1 MSENEKIIFLVR
13 DSQQTVNY
21 TTSAETI
28 GSLAQELGITDYSA
42 AVNGAIVDST
52 ATFAQG
58 DAVSLIAKDKTGGE
72 PSGTYVRTKK
82 KLGRPSKEDFLAGG
96 FHLSKSV
103 MAKLK
108 TVASFE
114 GKTMDQYASEI
125 MHNHMK
131 NVQVKITTKRS

>member
-1 MSENEKIIFLVR
+1 MSSKIILLVR
-13 DSQQTVNY
+13 DGQQATNY
-21 TTSAETI
+21 TTDAETI
-28 GSLAQELGITDYSA
+28 ESLAQELGIQNYGA
-42 AVNGAIVDST
+42 AVNGTIASSDT
-52 ATFAQG
+52 TFVQG
-58 DAVSLIAKDKTGGE
+58 DAVSIVAKDKTGGE

-82 KLGRPSKEDFLAGG
+82 KLGRPSKEDFQAGG

>member
-1 MSENEKIIFLVR
+1 MSSKIILLER
-13 DSQQTVNY
+13 DGQQATNY
-21 TTSAETI
+21 TTDAETI
-28 GSLAQELGITDYSA
+28 ESLAQELGFQNYGA
-42 AVNGAIVDST
+42 AVNGAIASSDT
-52 ATFAQG
+52 TFVQG
-58 DAVSLIAKDKTGGE
+58 DAVSIVAKDKTGGE

-82 KLGRPSKEDFLAGG
+82 KLGRPSKEDFQAGG

>member
-1 MSENEKIIFLVR
+1 MSKIILLVR
-13 DSQQTVNY
+13 DGQQATNY
-21 TTSAETI
+21 TTDAETI
-28 GSLAQELGITDYSA
+28 ESLAQELGIQNYGA
-42 AVNGAIVDST
+42 AVNGAIASSDT
-52 ATFAQG
+52 TFVQG
-58 DAVSLIAKDKTGGE
+58 VAVSIVAKDKTGGE
-72 PSGTYVRTKK
+72 PSGSYIRTKK
-82 KLGRPSKEDFLAGG
+82 KIGRPSKEDFQAGG

-131 NVQVKITTKRS
+131 NVQVKITTRRS

>member
-1 MSENEKIIFLVR
+1 MSSKIILLVR
-13 DSQQTVNY
+13 DGQQATNY
-21 TTSAETI
+21 TTDAETI
-28 GSLAQELGITDYSA
+28 ESLAQELGIQNYGA
-42 AVNGAIVDST
+42 AVNGTIASSDT
-52 ATFAQG
+52 TFVQG
-58 DAVSLIAKDKTGGE
+58 DAVSIVAKDKTGGE

-82 KLGRPSKEDFLAGG
+82 KLGRPSKEDFQAGG

-125 MHNHMK
+125 VHNHMK

>member
-1 MSENEKIIFLVR
+1 MSSKIILLVR
-13 DSQQTVNY
+13 DGQQATNY
-21 TTSAETI
+21 TTDAETI
-28 GSLAQELGITDYSA
+28 ESLAQELGIQNYGA
-42 AVNGAIVDST
+42 AVNGAIASSDT
-52 ATFAQG
+52 TFVQG
-58 DAVSLIAKDKTGGE
+58 DAVSIVAKDKTGGE

-82 KLGRPSKEDFLAGG
+82 KLGRPSKEDFQAGG

-125 MHNHMK
+125 VHNHMK

>member
-1 MSENEKIIFLVR
+1 MSKIILLVR
-13 DSQQTVNY
+13 DGQQATNY
-21 TTSAETI
+21 TTDAETI
-28 GSLAQELGITDYSA
+28 ESLAQELGIQNYGA
-42 AVNGAIVDST
+42 AVNGAIASSDT
-52 ATFAQG
+52 TFVQG
-58 DAVSLIAKDKTGGE
+58 DAVSIVAKDKTGGE
-72 PSGTYVRTKK
+72 PSGSYIRTKK
-82 KLGRPSKEDFLAGG
+82 KIGRPSKEDFQAGG

-131 NVQVKITTKRS
+131 NVQVKITTRRS

>member
-1 MSENEKIIFLVR
+1 MSKIILLVR
-13 DSQQTVNY
+13 DGQQATNY
-21 TTSAETI
+21 TTDAETI
-28 GSLAQELGITDYSA
+28 ESLAQELGIQNYGA
-42 AVNGAIVDST
+42 AVNGAIASSDT
-52 ATFAQG
+52 TFVQG
-58 DAVSLIAKDKTGGE
+58 DAVSIVAKDKTGGE

-82 KLGRPSKEDFLAGG
+82 KLGRPSKEDFQAGG

-131 NVQVKITTKRS
+131 NVQVKITTRRS

>member
-1 MSENEKIIFLVR
+1 MSSKIILLVR
-13 DSQQTVNY
+13 DGQQATNY
-21 TTSAETI
+21 TTDAETI
-28 GSLAQELGITDYSA
+28 ESLAQELGIQNYGA
-42 AVNGAIVDST
+42 AVNGAIASSDT
-52 ATFAQG
+52 TFVQG
-58 DAVSLIAKDKTGGE
+58 DAVSIVAKDKTGGE

-82 KLGRPSKEDFLAGG
+82 KLGRPSKEDFQAGG

>member
-1 MSENEKIIFLVR
+1 MSKIILLVR
-13 DSQQTVNY
+13 DGQQATNY
-21 TTSAETI
+21 TTDAETI
-28 GSLAQELGITDYSA
+28 ESLAQELGIQNYGA
-42 AVNGAIVDST
+42 AVNGAIASSDT
-52 ATFAQG
+52 TFVQG
-58 DAVSLIAKDKTGGE
+58 DAVSIVAKDKTGGE
-72 PSGTYVRTKK
+72 PSGSYIRTKK
-82 KLGRPSKEDFLAGG
+82 KIGRPSKDDFQAGG

-131 NVQVKITTKRS
+131 NVQVKITTRRS

>member
-1 MSENEKIIFLVR
+1 MSKIILLVR
-13 DSQQTVNY
+13 DGQQATNY
-21 TTSAETI
+21 TTDAETI
-28 GSLAQELGITDYSA
+28 ESLAQELGIQNYGA
-42 AVNGAIVDST
+42 AVNGAIASSDT
-52 ATFAQG
+52 TFVQG
-58 DAVSLIAKDKTGGE
+58 DAVSIVAKDKTGGE
-72 PSGTYVRTKK
+72 PSGSYIRTKK
-82 KLGRPSKEDFLAGG
+82 KIGRPSKEDFQAGG